1 MATIDQNAVR
11 ARAYQLWEE
20 GGCVHGS
27 HEEHWR
33 RAEAECAAEGD
44 GAGATTL
51 AGLDGD
57 GAAVL
62 SGPDEAAPPAEPAD
76 ATSGIDGEI
85 SRPLIDVKSKPR
97 RWPTP
102 IVDV

>member
-1 MATIDQNAVR
+1 MATIDQDAVR

-44 GAGATTL
+44 GAGGRDGAGATTT
-51 AGLDGD
+51 A
-57 GAAVL
+57 
-62 SGPDEAAPPAEPAD
+62 GPDEAAPPAEPAD

-102 IVDV
+102 IVDL